1 MNPQNLE
8 VFGQLLLAVILGIA
22 IGLERELAHKTA
34 GMRTFA
40 MVSLGSCLFSIIS
53 QGIMGA
59 DPARIAAQIV
69 VGIGFLGAGSI
80 IFRERHVQGLTTAA
94 GLWAVAAI
102 GMAVGFKLYLISI
115 FAAALILLILT
126 IFWGFEQRIVSKI
139 NEREE

>member
-1 MNPQNLE
+1 MA
-8 VFGQLLLAVILGIA
+8 LAVILGIA

-53 QGIMGA
+53 QGIAGA
-59 DPARIAAQIV
+59 DPARIAANIV

-80 IFRERHVQGLTTAA
+80 IFREKHVQGLTTAA

-126 IFWGFEQRIVSKI
+126 ILWGFEKKIVRKI
-139 NEREE
+139 GENEE

>member
-8 VFGQLLLAVILGIA
+8 VFGQLFLAVILGIA

-34 GMRTFA
+34 GMRTYA

-53 QGIMGA
+53 QGITGA
-59 DPARIAAQIV
+59 DPSRIAANIV

-80 IFRERHVQGLTTAA
+80 IFREKHIQGLTTAA

-102 GMAVGFKLYLISI
+102 GMAVGFKIYLVSI
-115 FAAALILLILT
+115 FATALVLLILT
-126 IFWGFEQRIVSKI
+126 ILWGFEQKIVSKI
-139 NEREE
+139 GEHEE

>member
-34 GMRTFA
+34 GMRTYA

-53 QGIMGA
+53 QLVVGA
-59 DPARIAAQIV
+59 DHARIAAQVV

-80 IFRERHVQGLTTAA
+80 IFREKHVQGLTTAA

-115 FAAALILLILT
+115 FAGALVLLILT
-126 IFWGFEQRIVSKI
+126 ILWGFEQKIVSKI
-139 NEREE
+139 VE